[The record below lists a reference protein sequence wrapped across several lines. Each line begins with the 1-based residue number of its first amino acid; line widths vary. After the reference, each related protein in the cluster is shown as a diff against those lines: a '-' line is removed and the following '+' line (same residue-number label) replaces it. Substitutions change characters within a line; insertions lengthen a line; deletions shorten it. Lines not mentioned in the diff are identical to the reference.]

1 MSGNDSAEKERL
13 EQERREKADA
23 ERAQRYDK
31 EGERRNK
38 DDPDETVIVVKKPDE

>member
-23 ERAQRYDK
+23 ERVQRYR